1 VGEHHAGEP
10 IPALEVLGA
19 MIAMVLVDDVLEL
32 IARQQLQ
39 ELGKN
44 VGLAWHGGARERWRR

>member
-1 VGEHHAGEP
+1 MLTEGGELVP
-10 IPALEVLGA
+10 VLEVPGA
-19 MIAMVLVDDVLEL
+19 MNTMVLVDDVLEL